1 LWTVRSLP
9 LVLTALGL
17 TALRP
22 PAQFLA
28 LNPAFLD
35 DETTWKA
42 PDLRRLCKE
51 LDLSTAG
58 GWQELLV
65 RRHPD

>member
-1 LWTVRSLP
+1 MDSSQPP
-9 LVLTALGL
+9 LVLTALSL
-17 TALRP
+17 TAPRP
-22 PAQFLA
+22 PAQFFA

-51 LDLSTAG
+51 LDLSAAG
-58 GWQELLV
+58 GRQELLV
-65 RRHPD
+65 RRRPD